1 MSNLKIGT
9 AKVCISP
16 PAEAFPYPGP
26 PYLGDGITIDGI
38 YWDVY
43 VRVIAMSN
51 GEETFL
57 FGSFE
62 ESNGTDALKEAVEAR
77 YGIPCRNQ
85 MFCQIHNHGGFQTTT
100 VTKSG
105 RGQKK
110 NHKYSE
116 IQVKMGQM
124 IFDRA
129 LEAVGQALENL
140 QEARWGF
147 GTGTSYLNVNRDY
160 PMDDGYFSQADY
172 YDGASDKTLS
182 VMKFT
187 DLEGNVIAAVL
198 NYCCHANATI
208 GATDADGKMKVSGD
222 FPGFACG
229 YLEKKYPGA
238 VVMWTSGAAGNL
250 NPLLSHGLQYEYPDG
265 YTTQVQYPDGTGYM
279 QMEYMGRL
287 HGVDCCKGLDAITR
301 YSENMPIA
309 HMVKDVPLPTLE
321 CVEPWPPRT
330 FTDIRNGGNGLRDYN
345 KYPYGHLPAPGRV
358 PEMHPGKPRIMNLH
372 LLKLGN
378 IALLFAN
385 AEIFSQIGEA
395 MKAASPMK
403 NTVIVTH
410 HYGPKCHYIFDKTS
424 KDVRLPMAYGGV
436 APGEAD
442 DIIVEHEIQ
451 LFDEILET
459 EQASKAPAAF

>member
-38 YWDVY
+38 YWDIY
-43 VRVIAMSN
+43 VRVVAMSN

-77 YGIPCRNQ
+77 YGIPYRNQ

-160 PMDDGYFSQADY
+160 PMDDGYFSQVDY

-222 FPGFACG
+222 FPGFTCG

-238 VVMWTSGAAGNL
+238 VVMWTSGAAGDQN
-250 NPLLSHGLQYEYPDG
+250 
-265 YTTQVQYPDGTGYM
+265 VV
-279 QMEYMGRL
+279 
-287 HGVDCCKGLDAITR
+287 GVFKGDR
-301 YSENMPIA
+301 HYSENCSVSADIGAMPHGFQYAYAQNIGERHAVDADRVLQRIECYDGMRMRSAVTDVYLPQQEAPPGTNFWLNIA
-309 HMVKDVPLPTLE
+309 MSQNNVSVVENIDPSRVVNGKIIGRDIPDYLPT
-321 CVEPWPPRT
+321 
-330 FTDIRNGGNGLRDYN
+330 
-345 KYPYGHLPAPGRV
+345 GRSEDC
-358 PEMHPGKPRIMNLH
+358 EMQMFVLGDLAVVTVAAELYVNLGKAI
-372 LLKLGN
+372 KD
-378 IALLFAN
+378 AC
-385 AEIFSQIGEA
+385 
-395 MKAASPMK
+395 PMK
-403 NTVIVTH
+403 NAFVITVTGGHGNRV
-410 HYGPKCHYIFDKTS
+410 GYIQDTASNQNKTCQHF
-424 KDVRLPMAYGGV
+424 
-436 APGEAD
+436 GEAYPCD
-442 DIIVEHEIQ
+442 SNRIFTDGVKKLTEEI
-451 LFDEILET
+451 FY
-459 EQASKAPAAF
+459 

>member
-1 MSNLKIGT
+1 MGKLLVGA
-9 AKVCISP
+9 AKVSINPTEDMYPIPNKISDFGLEP
-16 PAEAFPYPGP
+16 MSQEAAYDEMNCRAIAIDTGKAKIMLLTFELAGAPEYPDYPGDIARATGFPAELVFIMGTHNHSAPRYRKNQVDTKELADWIER
-26 PYLGDGITIDGI
+26 YEKLVYDAGIEACRQAADSLRPAKYGYGESISDINVNRNLLTFGN
-38 YWDVY
+38 YW
-43 VRVIAMSN
+43 
-51 GEETFL
+51 
-57 FGSFE
+57 
-62 ESNGTDALKEAVEAR
+62 VEAR
-77 YGIPCRNQ
+77 NMTG
-85 MFCQIHNHGGFQTTT
+85 FCN
-100 VTKSG
+100 
-105 RGQKK
+105 
-110 NHKYSE
+110 
-116 IQVKMGQM
+116 
-124 IFDRA
+124 
-129 LEAVGQALENL
+129 
-140 QEARWGF
+140 
-147 GTGTSYLNVNRDY
+147 
-160 PMDDGYFSQADY
+160 
-172 YDGASDKTLS
+172 KTLS
-182 VMKFT
+182 ILKFV
-187 DLEGNVIAAVL
+187 DMEGKLIAAFL
-198 NYCCHANATI
+198 NHPTHATNVYMLKDIDHKAKT
-208 GATDADGKMKVSGD
+208 SGN
-222 FPGFACG
+222 FTGITCRFVEEHYG
-229 YLEKKYPGA
+229 NGA
-238 VVMWTSGAAGNL
+238 VAMWTSGAAGNL

-309 HMVKDVPLPTLE
+309 HMVKDVPMPTLE
-321 CVEPWPPRT
+321 CMDPWPPKS

-345 KYPYGHLPAPGRV
+345 EYPYGHLPAPGRV

-385 AEIFSQIGEA
+385 AEIFSQIGQA